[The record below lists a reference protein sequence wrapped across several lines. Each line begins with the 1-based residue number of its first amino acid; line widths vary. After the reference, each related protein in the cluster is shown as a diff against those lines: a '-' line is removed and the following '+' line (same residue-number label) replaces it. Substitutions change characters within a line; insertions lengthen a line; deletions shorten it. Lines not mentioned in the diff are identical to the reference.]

1 MQVTGMGKAK
11 QVKRCFNE
19 NMISKQLLVNIW
31 CYYLQRL
38 QTIFDASL
46 ALV

>member
-19 NMISKQLLVNIW
+19 NMISKQLPVNISG
-31 CYYLQRL
+31 CYL
-38 QTIFDASL
+38 
-46 ALV
+46 